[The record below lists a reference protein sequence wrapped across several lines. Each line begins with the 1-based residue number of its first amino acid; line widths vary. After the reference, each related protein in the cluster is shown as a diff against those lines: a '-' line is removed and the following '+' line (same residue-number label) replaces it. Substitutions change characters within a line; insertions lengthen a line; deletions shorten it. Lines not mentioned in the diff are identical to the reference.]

1 MVDLERIRSKIQVI
15 QDELAK
21 LDQIAKYD
29 YEAFRSTPF
38 VADASLRNLQIII
51 EALIDVSSHIV
62 ARQNLGLPKTYA
74 DVIKL
79 MVQGG
84 IIPAE
89 KEETYV
95 NMVKFRNRIVHMYDD
110 VNLKDVHEILQ
121 TRLDDIRE
129 FVGFIVQRYFT

>member
-1 MVDLERIRSKIQVI
+1 
-15 QDELAK
+15 
-21 LDQIAKYD
+21 
-29 YEAFRSTPF
+29 
-38 VADASLRNLQIII
+38 
-51 EALIDVSSHIV
+51 
-62 ARQNLGLPKTYA
+62 
-74 DVIKL
+74 

-89 KEETYV
+89 KEENYV

>member
-1 MVDLERIRSKIQVI
+1 MVDLERIRAKIQVI

-62 ARQNLGLPKTYA
+62 ARQNLGLQNICRRYQTNGSRGYYTGGERR
-74 DVIKL
+74 KL
-79 MVQGG
+79 RQYG
-84 IIPAE
+84 
-89 KEETYV
+89 
-95 NMVKFRNRIVHMYDD
+95 
-110 VNLKDVHEILQ
+110 
-121 TRLDDIRE
+121 
-129 FVGFIVQRYFT
+129 